1 MRCHRKAAQVVSN
14 IKTVITGGAGSGKS
28 EYALTLAE
36 SLPGDKAM
44 YFIATAQA
52 LDDEMKSRIENHQ
65 KRRGKHWKTVEEPLE
80 LAETL
85 SRLDDPQNVLLI
97 DCLTLWTSN
106 LQSRDENGFSGTV
119 SNLAA
124 GITLFS
130 GSLIIVTNEVGMGI
144 VPADADTRRYR
155 DRLGAVNRTVA
166 EACGDVVL
174 MVSGIPVRVKGED
187 K

>member
-1 MRCHRKAAQVVSN
+1 MCRRAR
-14 IKTVITGGAGSGKS
+14 SGKS

-52 LDDEMKSRIENHQ
+52 LDNEMKLRIKNHQ
-65 KRRGKHWKTVEEPLE
+65 KRRGKHWKTVEEPVE

-85 SRLDDPQNVLLI
+85 SRLDDPGNVLLV

-106 LQSRDENGFSGTV
+106 LQGMDENGFSGIV
-119 SNLAA
+119 SRLGAV
-124 GITLFS
+124 ITLFS

-144 VPADADTRRYR
+144 VPADADTRLYR
-155 DRLGAVNRTVA
+155 DRLGAVNRTAA
-166 EACGDVVL
+166 EACNNVVL
-174 MVSGIPVRVKGED
+174 MVSGIPVRLKGED
-187 K
+187 R